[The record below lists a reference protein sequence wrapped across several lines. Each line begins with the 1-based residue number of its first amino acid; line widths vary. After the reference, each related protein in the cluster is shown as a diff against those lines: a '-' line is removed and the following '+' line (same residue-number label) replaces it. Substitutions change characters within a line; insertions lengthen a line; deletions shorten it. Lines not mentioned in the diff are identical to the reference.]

1 MRACRCGACHCP
13 TTSGPLDL
21 PGEQLI
27 DWGGAQRWLK
37 SAADNIQ
44 SLADALGGHAS
55 CFSHGVSET
64 PFQPLAPALLRY
76 HRQLKAQLDPQ
87 GLFNPGRMYADL

>member
-1 MRACRCGACHCP
+1 MALWRLSLP
-13 TTSGPLDL
+13 NNLGPLDL

-37 SAADNIQ
+37 SAADDIQ
-44 SLADALGGHAS
+44 SRALELGGHAT

-64 PFQPLAPALLRY
+64 PFQPLPPALLRY

>member
-1 MRACRCGACHCP
+1 MWRLSLP
-13 TTSGPLDL
+13 TDSPLLAL

-37 SAADNIQ
+37 SAAEAAQIR
-44 SLADALGGHAS
+44 SIASAAGGHAS
-55 CFSHGVSET
+55 CFSAGVCDS
-64 PFQPLAPALLRY
+64 PFQPLSAPLLRY

-87 GLFNPGRMYADL
+87 GLFNAGRMYAEV